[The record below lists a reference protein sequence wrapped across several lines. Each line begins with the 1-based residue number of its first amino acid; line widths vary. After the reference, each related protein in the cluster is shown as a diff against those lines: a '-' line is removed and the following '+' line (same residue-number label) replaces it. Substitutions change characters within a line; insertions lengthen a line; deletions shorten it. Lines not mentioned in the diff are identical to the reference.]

1 MEKFSD
7 IADWLEE
14 TSEILTTEPKIQTK
28 IFSLINRT
36 DLNLNK
42 EDEKILKMV
51 LNKTLELSFV
61 VQNNKEQLSQLIKFL
76 N

>member
-14 TSEILTTEPKIQTK
+14 VSEILTTEPKIQTK
-28 IFSLINRT
+28 IFSLINRP

-42 EDEKILKMV
+42 EDEKVLKMI

-61 VQNNKEQLSQLIKFL
+61 VQNNKDQLDQLIKFL